1 MGPAHPPLGCP
12 PALGSTALVKLA
24 LVKLA
29 VVSQSKGVAQG
40 PAQPGS
46 FLLLR
51 QQHWLGSRADARL
64 ELMQVLAQH
73 GVFAEQPLLL
83 LEQGLQPL
91 PEFVLKNAGKVFEQ
105 GLHRLQLLPGSG
117 QLPLQL
123 LGR

>member
-1 MGPAHPPLGCP
+1 M
-12 PALGSTALVKLA
+12 
-24 LVKLA
+24 LA

-40 PAQPGS
+40 PAQPGP

-64 ELMQVLAQH
+64 ELMQVLAQQ
-73 GVFAEQPLLL
+73 GVFAEQSLLL
-83 LEQGLQPL
+83 LEQGLQTL